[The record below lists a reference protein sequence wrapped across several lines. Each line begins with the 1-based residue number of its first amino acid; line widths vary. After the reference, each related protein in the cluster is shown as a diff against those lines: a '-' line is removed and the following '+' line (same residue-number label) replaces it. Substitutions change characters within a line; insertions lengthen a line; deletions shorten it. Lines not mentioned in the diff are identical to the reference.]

1 MERYAPPQHARPG
14 ARPHLMQIEKC
25 QKEGISRTTSH
36 APNGN
41 DAYISANVLSAWA
54 MHLKTLLIT
63 ALLLV
68 AGGLFWWWAFD
79 GGFIAVI
86 VAIGLGAVLFL
97 ALRGNKSIKD
107 ELDAQVPDKDPGNK
121 DS

>member
-1 MERYAPPQHARPG
+1 
-14 ARPHLMQIEKC
+14 
-25 QKEGISRTTSH
+25 
-36 APNGN
+36 
-41 DAYISANVLSAWA
+41 
-54 MHLKTLLIT
+54 MHLKFLLIT

-68 AGGLFWWWAFD
+68 AGGLFWWWAFG

-107 ELDAQVPDKDPGNK
+107 ELDAQTPDKDQGDK
-121 DS
+121 ES